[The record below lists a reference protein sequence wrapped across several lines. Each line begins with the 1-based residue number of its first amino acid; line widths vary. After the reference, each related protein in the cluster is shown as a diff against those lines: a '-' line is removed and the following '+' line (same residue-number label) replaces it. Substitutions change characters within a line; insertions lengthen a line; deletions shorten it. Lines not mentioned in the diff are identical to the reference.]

1 MGLVIGEHVLETD
14 IEMNPTK
21 QKQVTNVRTHEKD
34 EQIRLVPPRV
44 FNVEEAIA
52 YMRED
57 ELVEVTPKSIRIRK
71 QILDSGERKR

>member
-14 IEMNPTK
+14 MEMNPTK

-34 EQIRLVPPRV
+34 EMVRLVPPRY

-52 YMRED
+52 YMRDD
-57 ELVEVTPKSIRIRK
+57 ELVEVTPKSIR
-71 QILDSGERKR
+71 L

>member
-1 MGLVIGEHVLETD
+1 
-14 IEMNPTK
+14 MNPTK

-34 EQIRLVPPRV
+34 EMIRLVPPRT

-57 ELVEVTPKSIRIRK
+57 ELVEVTHKNIRIRK
-71 QILDSGERKR
+71 AILDSGM